1 VKFEAGTTLLHYRLA
16 EKIGEG
22 AMGVV
27 WRAQDTTLDREVAI
41 KILPAEFAADT
52 ERLARFEREA
62 KSLASLNHPNIAAI
76 YGFHEAQGV
85 RFLAMELVA
94 GDDLSRRIARGPLP
108 LDEALDAARQ
118 VAAGLYAAHE
128 TGIIH
133 RDLKPA
139 NVKIT
144 HEGQV
149 KLLDF
154 GLAKN
159 YGPQAVSGPGGAGGS
174 GPSMT
179 MTTAGTAAGM
189 ILGTAA
195 YMSPEQA
202 RGKPVDRRT
211 DVWAFGCVLYEMLT
225 GRVAFPGETVT
236 DVLAA
241 IVHKDPAWDALPS
254 AARPRIERVIKRCL
268 VKDPRERVRDL
279 SDLALHI
286 RELASDRGGAA
297 AAITLAPIAPL
308 KRSWLPV
315 VAIGLIGVLLGAL
328 AGMRL
333 LAHPAATGKSTTS
346 GARVTALSQ
355 ATDLPGVQYSP
366 NLSPDGKSLL
376 YVTGD
381 GGDEDIFL
389 LRVGGENAI
398 NLTEAFKS
406 NDYDPAF
413 SPDGERIAFGSDREG
428 GGLFVMGATGE
439 SPKKIA
445 SEGAHPSWSPDGRK
459 IVCSTE
465 RVTNPLAR
473 NTIASL
479 WVVDADSG
487 EKKRI
492 YEGDAVQPVWS
503 PSGKRIAFF
512 AVNEGQR
519 DLGTIPAE
527 GGTLTPVTHDAPADW
542 DPFWSPDGRWLYFF
556 SSRRGGPDLW
566 RIAVDETTGAPG
578 GEPEPVT
585 TGSSRPMQ
593 GSISADGHRIALEI
607 DASRGELLKIGFDP
621 VACRPVGTPAS
632 LFTSSSPFAQ
642 VSVSHDGA
650 WIVYRTT
657 APREN
662 LFVMRTDGTGRRRL
676 TDDAFR
682 NRGPRWLN
690 GDAWILFYSNRSGD
704 YQLWVMR
711 RDGTDLRQ
719 LVSSSGAGI
728 NVPTVTADGRRVA
741 MLVQSKSGAPMMAIA
756 NVDPSWFGPGAPAID
771 PKVESAAA
779 GFFPLSWSPDGTRI
793 AGREITRNGPAIYAP
808 TTQKLE
814 PQRDRAGRDFGGWSS
829 DAVWLPD
836 GRHILA
842 WDDRRDVAAV
852 WDTATQELRDVLGL
866 PGPSELDLSADGRT
880 LILNRRVS
888 EADIWMLTLE

>member
-1 VKFEAGTTLLHYRLA
+1 MTLESGTKLLHYRLV

-62 KSLASLNHPNIAAI
+62 KALASLNHPNIAAI
-76 YGFHEAQGV
+76 YGFHEVQGV
-85 RFLAMELVA
+85 RFLAMELVL
-94 GDDLSRRIARGPLP
+94 GDELSRRISRGPLP

-118 VAAGLYAAHE
+118 IAAGLHAAHE
-128 TGIIH
+128 TGIVH

-144 HEGQV
+144 QEGQV
-149 KLLDF
+149 KVLDF
-154 GLAKN
+154 GLAKT
-159 YGPQAVSGPGGAGGS
+159 YGPVAVSGPGGS

-211 DVWAFGCVLYEMLT
+211 DVWAFGCLLYEMLT
-225 GRVAFPGETVT
+225 GRAAFDGETVT

-241 IVHKDPAWDALPS
+241 IVHKDPDWDALPS
-254 AARPRIERVIKRCL
+254 AARPRVERVIRRCL

-279 SDLALHI
+279 ADIALHI

-297 AAITLAPIAPL
+297 SATATAPVSQP
-308 KRSWLPV
+308 KRSWLPATAV
-315 VAIGLIGVLLGAL
+315 GLIGVLLGAL
-328 AGMRL
+328 AGMRF
-333 LAHPAATGKSTTS
+333 LAHPAAAGKNATA

-355 ATDLPGVQYSP
+355 LTDLPGVQYAP

-376 YVTGD
+376 YVAGD

-389 LRVGGENAI
+389 LRVGGENAV
-398 NLTEAFKS
+398 NLTDPFKS

-413 SPDGERIAFGSDREG
+413 SPDGERIAFASDREG

-445 SEGAHPSWSPDGRK
+445 TEGAHPSWSPDGRK
-459 IVCSTE
+459 IVYSTE

-479 WVVDADSG
+479 WVVDVASG
-487 EKKRI
+487 EKKRV

-519 DLGTIPAE
+519 DLGMIPAE
-527 GGTLTPVTHDAPADW
+527 GGMMTAVTHDAPADW

-566 RIAVDETTGAPG
+566 RIPVDEAIGAPR

-607 DASRGELLKIGFDP
+607 DASRGELLKTGFDP
-621 VACRPVGTPAS
+621 VACRPAGATAT
-632 LFTSSSPFAQ
+632 LFTSSSPFTQ
-642 VSVSHDGA
+642 VSVTRDGA

-662 LFVMRTDGTGRRRL
+662 LFVMKSDGTGRRRL
-676 TDDAFR
+676 TDDSFR

-690 GDAWILFYSNRSGD
+690 DDAWILFYSNRSGD
-704 YQLWVMR
+704 YQLWLMR

-719 LVSSSGAGI
+719 LAYATGGGI
-728 NVPTVTADGRRVA
+728 NVPAVSADGKRVA
-741 MLVQSKSGAPMMAIA
+741 MLLQAKTGPPQMGIA
-756 NVDPSWFGPGAPAID
+756 SVDAGWFGPGTPAIR
-771 PKVESAAA
+771 PEVQAAA
-779 GFFPLSWSPDGTRI
+779 GDFYPLSWSPDGSRI
-793 AGREITRNGPAIYAP
+793 AGREITQGVPAIYNPGAG
-808 TTQKLE
+808 KLE
-814 PQRDRAGRDFGGWSS
+814 PQRDRGGRDFGNWSS
-829 DAVWLPD
+829 NAVWLPD
-836 GRHILA
+836 GRRILA

-852 WDTATQELRDVLGL
+852 WDTTTQETQDLPGL
-866 PGPSELDLSADGRT
+866 PGPSDLGLSADGRT
-880 LILNRRVS
+880 LVINRRVS

>member
-1 VKFEAGTTLLHYRLA
+1 MNPATGTSLLHYRLS

-27 WRAQDTTLDREVAI
+27 WRATDTTLDRDVAI
-41 KILPAEFAADT
+41 KILPAEFAVDA

-62 KSLASLNHPNIAAI
+62 KALASLNHPNIAAV
-76 YGFHEAQGV
+76 YGFHETQGV
-85 RFLAMELVA
+85 RFLVMELV
-94 GDDLSRRIARGPLP
+94 GGEDLSQRISRGPLP
-108 LDEALDAARQ
+108 LDEALDAAQ
-118 VAAGLYAAHE
+118 QIAAGLHAAHE
-128 TGIIH
+128 NGIVH

-144 HEGQV
+144 KDGKV
-149 KLLDF
+149 KVLDF
-154 GLAKN
+154 GLAKT
-159 YGPQAVSGPGGAGGS
+159 YGPQAISGG
-174 GPSMT
+174 SMT
-179 MTTAGTAAGM
+179 MTSAGTAAGM

-211 DVWAFGCVLYEMLT
+211 DVWAFGCLLYEMLA

-241 IVHKDPAWDALPS
+241 IVHKEPDWNALPA
-254 AARPRIERVIKRCL
+254 AARPRVERVIRRCL

-279 SDLALHI
+279 ADIGLLLREIGADRSGGDLAP
-286 RELASDRGGAA
+286 SAA
-297 AAITLAPIAPL
+297 APLAAQR
-308 KRSWLPV
+308 RSWIPV
-315 VAIGLIGVLLGAL
+315 AAIGLTGILLGAF
-328 AGMRL
+328 AGMRW
-333 LAHPAATGKSTTS
+333 LAAPSANGKVAAS
-346 GARVTALSQ
+346 GARVAAINQL
-355 ATDLPGVQYSP
+355 TDLPGVQDAP

-376 YVTGD
+376 YVAGD

-398 NLTEAFKS
+398 NLTAASAS

-445 SEGAHPSWSPDGRK
+445 PEGAHPSWSPDGRK
-459 IVCSTE
+459 IVYSTE
-465 RVTNPLAR
+465 RVVDPFSR
-473 NTIASL
+473 HTIASL
-479 WVVDADSG
+479 WVVDVTSG

-512 AVNEGQR
+512 AVKNGQR

-527 GGTLTPVTHDAPADW
+527 GGASTAVTHDPATDW
-542 DPFWSPDGRWLYFF
+542 DPFWFPDDRWLYFF
-556 SSRRGGPDLW
+556 SDRRGGPDLW
-566 RIAVDETTGAPG
+566 RIAVDGASG
-578 GEPEPVT
+578 AVTGEPEPVT

-607 DASRGELLKIGFDP
+607 DASRGELLKTGFDP
-621 VACRPVGTPAS
+621 VACRPLGPPAT
-632 LFTSSSPFAQ
+632 LFASSSPFTQ
-642 VSVSHDGA
+642 VDVSHDGS
-650 WIVYRTT
+650 WITYRTT

-662 LFVMRTDGTGRRRL
+662 LFVMRGDGTERRRI

-682 NRGPRWLN
+682 NRGPQWLN
-690 GDAWILFYSNRSGD
+690 DDGWLLFYSNRSGD
-704 YQLWVMR
+704 YQLWLIR

-719 LVSSSGAGI
+719 PANETGLEP
-728 NVPTVTADGRRVA
+728 NVPAVSRDGKRVA
-741 MLVQSKSGAPMMAIA
+741 MLLQAKTGAPQLGIASIDAGWFSSGASALRPE
-756 NVDPSWFGPGAPAID
+756 
-771 PKVESAAA
+771 VETAA
-779 GFFPLSWSPDGTRI
+779 GDFFPLSWSPDGTRI
-793 AGREITRNGPAIYAP
+793 AGREITEGVLAIYTP
-808 TTQKLE
+808 GVGKLE
-814 PQRDRAGRDFGGWSS
+814 PQRDRAGRDFGKWDLG
-829 DAVWLPD
+829 AVWLPD
-836 GRHILA
+836 GRRIFA
-842 WDDRRDVAAV
+842 WDNRRDVATV
-852 WDTATQELRDVLGL
+852 WDTVAQEVRDVPGL
-866 PGPSELDLSADGRT
+866 PGPSELELSADGRT

>member
-1 VKFEAGTTLLHYRLA
+1 MKPEAGTSLLHYRLA

-27 WRAQDTTLDREVAI
+27 WRATDTTLDRDVAI
-41 KILPAEFAADT
+41 KILPAEFAVDA

-62 KSLASLNHPNIAAI
+62 KALASLNHPNIAAV

-94 GDDLSRRIARGPLP
+94 GEDLSQRISHGPLP
-108 LDEALDAARQ
+108 LDEALDAAQ
-118 VAAGLYAAHE
+118 QIAAGLHAAHE
-128 TGIIH
+128 NGIVH

-144 HEGQV
+144 KDRKV
-149 KLLDF
+149 KVLDF
-154 GLAKN
+154 GLAKT
-159 YGPQAVSGPGGAGGS
+159 YGPQAISGG
-174 GPSMT
+174 SMT
-179 MTTAGTAAGM
+179 MTSAGTAAGM

-211 DVWAFGCVLYEMLT
+211 DVWAFGCLLYEMLA

-241 IVHKDPAWDALPS
+241 IVHKEPEWDALPA
-254 AARPRIERVIKRCL
+254 AARPRVERVIKRCL

-279 SDLALHI
+279 ADIGLLL
-286 RELASDRGGAA
+286 REIGADRGGEAVN
-297 AAITLAPIAPL
+297 AAIA
-308 KRSWLPV
+308 PV
-315 VAIGLIGVLLGAL
+315 VAPRRSWIPIAAIGVIGILLGAFV
-328 AGMRL
+328 GMRWL
-333 LAHPAATGKSTTS
+333 GRPSASGKVAAS
-346 GARVTALSQ
+346 GARVAAINQL
-355 ATDLPGVQYSP
+355 TDLPGVQDAP

-376 YVTGD
+376 YVAGD

-398 NLTEAFKS
+398 NLTATS
-406 NDYDPAF
+406 AANDYDPAF

-445 SEGAHPSWSPDGRK
+445 PEGAHPSWSSDGRR
-459 IVCSTE
+459 IVYSTE
-465 RVTNPLAR
+465 RVVDPFSR
-473 NTIASL
+473 QTIASL
-479 WVVDADSG
+479 WVVDVTSG

-519 DLGTIPAE
+519 DVATIPAD
-527 GGTLTPVTHDAPADW
+527 GGRPTAVTHDRATDW
-542 DPFWSPDGRWLYFF
+542 DPFWSPDDRWLYFF
-556 SSRRGGPDLW
+556 SDRRGGPDLW
-566 RIAVDETTGAPG
+566 RIAVDGATGAVS

-593 GSISADGHRIALEI
+593 GSISADGRRIALEI
-607 DASRGELLKIGFDP
+607 DASRGELLKTAFDP
-621 VACRPVGTPAS
+621 LACRPLGPPAT
-632 LFTSSSPFAQ
+632 LFTSASPFTQ
-642 VSVSHDGA
+642 MNVSHDGS
-650 WIVYRTT
+650 WIAYRTT
-657 APREN
+657 APQEN
-662 LFVMRTDGTGRRRL
+662 LFVMRGDGTGRRRL

-690 GDAWILFYSNRSGD
+690 DEGWLVFYSNRSGV
-704 YQLWVMR
+704 YQLWLIR

-719 LVSSSGAGI
+719 LENGTELGP
-728 NVPTVTADGRRVA
+728 NVPVVSRDGKRVA
-741 MLVQSKSGAPMMAIA
+741 MLLQPKTSAQQLGISS
-756 NVDPSWFGPGAPAID
+756 VDASWFGSAVPALH
-771 PKVESAAA
+771 PEVETAA
-779 GFFPLSWSPDGTRI
+779 GDFFPLSWSPDGTRI
-793 AGREITRNGPAIYAP
+793 AGREITEGVLAIYTPGAG
-808 TTQKLE
+808 KLE
-814 PQRDRAGRDFGGWSS
+814 PQRDRAGRDFAKWDLG
-829 DAVWLPD
+829 AVWLPD
-836 GRHILA
+836 GRRILA
-842 WDDRRDVAAV
+842 WDNRRDVATV
-852 WDTATQELRDVLGL
+852 WDTVAREVRDVPGL
-866 PGPSELDLSADGRT
+866 PGPSELDLSTDGRT

>member
-1 VKFEAGTTLLHYRLA
+1 MTLEPGTTLLHYRLV
-16 EKIGEG
+16 ERIGAG

-62 KSLASLNHPNIAAI
+62 KALASLNHPNIAAI
-76 YGFHEAQGV
+76 YGFHEVDGV

-118 VAAGLYAAHE
+118 VAAGLHAAHE
-128 TGIIH
+128 SGIVH

-144 HEGQV
+144 HDGQV

-154 GLAKN
+154 GLAKT
-159 YGPQAVSGPGGAGGS
+159 YGPIAVSGPGGS

-211 DVWAFGCVLYEMLT
+211 DVWAFGCLLYEVLT
-225 GRVAFPGETVT
+225 GRAAFDGETVT

-241 IVHKDPAWDALPS
+241 IVHEDPDWDALPA
-254 AARPRIERVIKRCL
+254 AARPRVERVIKRCL

-279 SDLALHI
+279 ADIALHI
-286 RELASDRGGAA
+286 RELASDRGAAAPAMTPASMAPSKRSWIPA
-297 AAITLAPIAPL
+297 AAI
-308 KRSWLPV
+308 
-315 VAIGLIGVLLGAL
+315 GLTGVLLGAF
-328 AGMRL
+328 AGARL
-333 LAHPAATGKSTTS
+333 FTRPAPAGKGPAS

-355 ATDLPGVQYSP
+355 LTDLPGVQDAP

-376 YVTGD
+376 YVAGD

-398 NLTEAFKS
+398 NLTAAFSS
-406 NDYDPAF
+406 NDFDPAF

-459 IVCSTE
+459 IVYSTE
-465 RVTNPLAR
+465 RVPDPYAR

-479 WVVDADSG
+479 FVVDVATG

-492 YEGDAVQPVWS
+492 YDGDAVQPAWS
-503 PSGKRIAFF
+503 PGGKRIAFF
-512 AVNEGQR
+512 AVSEGQR
-519 DLGTIPAE
+519 DLGTIPAD
-527 GGTLTPVTHDAPADW
+527 GGAATAVTHDPATDW
-542 DPFWSPDGRWLYFF
+542 DPFWSPDDRWLYFF
-556 SSRRGGPDLW
+556 SDRRGGPDLW
-566 RIAVDETTGAPG
+566 RVAVDGTTGTVS

-585 TGSSRPMQ
+585 TGSSRPMR
-593 GSISADGHRIALEI
+593 GGISADGHRIALEI
-607 DASRGELLKIGFDP
+607 DTSRGELMKTGFDP
-621 VACRPVGTPAS
+621 AACRPVGAPTT
-632 LFTSSSPFAQ
+632 LFASSSPFTQ
-642 VSVSHDGA
+642 VNVSHDGT

-657 APREN
+657 APHEN
-662 LFVMRTDGTGRRRL
+662 LFVMRSDGTGRRRL

-690 GDAWILFYSNRSGD
+690 DDAWILFYSNRSGE
-704 YQLWVMR
+704 YQLWLMR

-719 LVSSSGAGI
+719 LANDTGSGP
-728 NVPTVTADGRRVA
+728 NVPAVSVDGKRVA
-741 MLVQSKSGAPMMAIA
+741 MLLQAKSGPPHMAIA
-756 NVDPSWFGPGAPAID
+756 TVDASWFGPGAPALRPEI
-771 PKVESAAA
+771 ESAA
-779 GFFPLSWSPDGTRI
+779 GDFFALSWSPDGTRI
-793 AGREITRNGPAIYAP
+793 AGREITTRVPAIYTPGAD
-808 TTQKLE
+808 KLE
-814 PQRDRAGRDFGGWSS
+814 PQRDRGGRDFGNWES

-836 GRHILA
+836 GRRILS
-842 WDDRRDVAAV
+842 WDDRRDVATV
-852 WDTATQELRDVLGL
+852 WDTVTQEVRDVPGL

-880 LILNRRVS
+880 LILNRQVS
-888 EADIWMLTLE
+888 EADIWMLTLD

>member
-1 VKFEAGTTLLHYRLA
+1 MNPEAGTSLLHYRLA

-27 WRAQDTTLDREVAI
+27 WRATDTTLDRDVAI
-41 KILPAEFAADT
+41 KILPAEFAVDA

-62 KSLASLNHPNIAAI
+62 KALASLNHPKIAAV

-94 GDDLSRRIARGPLP
+94 GEDLSQRISHGPLP
-108 LDEALDAARQ
+108 MDEALDAAQ
-118 VAAGLYAAHE
+118 QIAAGLHAAHE
-128 TGIIH
+128 NGIVH

-144 HEGQV
+144 KDGKV
-149 KLLDF
+149 KVLDF
-154 GLAKN
+154 GLAKT
-159 YGPQAVSGPGGAGGS
+159 YGPQAISGG
-174 GPSMT
+174 SMT
-179 MTTAGTAAGM
+179 MTSAGTAAGM

-211 DVWAFGCVLYEMLT
+211 DVWAFGCLLYEMLA

-241 IVHKDPAWDALPS
+241 IVHKEPEWDALPA
-254 AARPRIERVIKRCL
+254 AARPRVERVIKRCL

-279 SDLALHI
+279 ADIGLLL
-286 RELASDRGGAA
+286 REIGADRDGEAVN
-297 AAITLAPIAPL
+297 AAIA
-308 KRSWLPV
+308 PV
-315 VAIGLIGVLLGAL
+315 VAPRRSWIQIAAIGVIGILLGTL
-328 AGMRL
+328 VGMRWL
-333 LAHPAATGKSTTS
+333 GRPSASGKIAAS
-346 GARVTALSQ
+346 GARVAAINQL
-355 ATDLPGVQYSP
+355 TDLPGVQDAP

-376 YVTGD
+376 YVAGD

-398 NLTEAFKS
+398 NLTTTSAA

-445 SEGAHPSWSPDGRK
+445 PEGAHPSWSPDGRR
-459 IVCSTE
+459 IVYSTE
-465 RVTNPLAR
+465 RVVDPFSR
-473 NTIASL
+473 QTIASL
-479 WVVDADSG
+479 WVVDVTSG

-519 DLGTIPAE
+519 DVATIPAD
-527 GGTLTPVTHDAPADW
+527 GGRPTAVTHDRATEW
-542 DPFWSPDGRWLYFF
+542 DPFWSPDNRWLYFF
-556 SSRRGGPDLW
+556 SDRRGGPDLW
-566 RIAVDETTGAPG
+566 RIAVDGATGAVS

-593 GSISADGHRIALEI
+593 GSISADGRRIALEI
-607 DASRGELLKIGFDP
+607 DASRGELLKTAFDP
-621 VACRPVGTPAS
+621 LACRPLGPPAT
-632 LFTSSSPFAQ
+632 LFTSASPFTQ
-642 VSVSHDGA
+642 MNVSHDGS
-650 WIVYRTT
+650 WIAYRTT
-657 APREN
+657 APQEN
-662 LFVMRTDGTGRRRL
+662 LFVMRGDGTGRRRL

-690 GDAWILFYSNRSGD
+690 DEGWLVFYSNRSGV
-704 YQLWVMR
+704 YQLWLIR

-719 LVSSSGAGI
+719 LENGTELGP
-728 NVPTVTADGRRVA
+728 NVPVVSRDGKRVA
-741 MLVQSKSGAPMMAIA
+741 MLLQPKGHAQQLGIA
-756 NVDPSWFGPGAPAID
+756 SVDAAWFGSAVPALH
-771 PKVESAAA
+771 PEVETAA
-779 GFFPLSWSPDGTRI
+779 GDFFPLSWSPDGTRI
-793 AGREITRNGPAIYAP
+793 AGREITEGVLAIYTPGAG
-808 TTQKLE
+808 KLE
-814 PQRDRAGRDFGGWSS
+814 PQRDRAGRDFGKWDLG
-829 DAVWLPD
+829 AVWLPD
-836 GRHILA
+836 GRRILA
-842 WDDRRDVAAV
+842 WDNRRDVATV
-852 WDTATQELRDVLGL
+852 WDTVAREVRDVPGL
-866 PGPSELDLSADGRT
+866 PGPSELDLSTDGRT

-888 EADIWMLTLE
+888 EADIWMLTLD